1 MFRRRLRQEEK
12 KKKKKTFLTEKKK
25 KKIFLTK
32 KKKGAKTFLTEKK
45 NKKEKIFLTEK
56 KKKKAAAE
64 TFLTEKTKKKKGA
77 AAMVNKRSSTAATK
91 QNGEAEAP
99 PPQQQPPPPP
109 KASKK
114 DDDDVGTEGDETTDD
129 EGGVDTPP
137 PPTEAQAEDEKPEA
151 VDEEGNYEVEQI
163 VDMETKKKWKCPV
176 KFRVR
181 WVGYGEKDDSWL
193 PASDLNCDDLINEFL
208 EISGR
213 TSEYKKAMTPARP
226 RARPYVNGER
236 TIETRKPKGISYSE
250 LDEDEEEV
258 MPSGTRTRKPK
269 GKIEKKMASSPKKRK
284 KAGSVPQKEYEV
296 EAVVDHRVRG
306 RFTEYKVRWKGYG
319 PMDDSW
325 VPEAELNCDSLLNKY
340 FKSAGTGAQEEEE
353 SYEVEAIMSLREVEG
368 RTEYKVRWK
377 GWGAKYDSWLPEDE
391 LNCPDLLKKFLTT
404 LEKLEKQED
413 WQVENILDT
422 RQRKGKVEYLIS
434 WKDWGPKYNSWEPEE
449 NLAGCKDILDQF
461 HKQQEK
467 EKEKLLKAGRK
478 MREDRPA
485 TQRFADNYSEGSR
498 PRSRRS
504 SGKKRSYS
512 EFYDQ

>member
-1 MFRRRLRQEEK
+1 
-12 KKKKKTFLTEKKK
+12 
-25 KKIFLTK
+25 
-32 KKKGAKTFLTEKK
+32 
-45 NKKEKIFLTEK
+45 
-56 KKKKAAAE
+56 
-64 TFLTEKTKKKKGA
+64 
-77 AAMVNKRSSTAATK
+77 MVNKRSSTRE
-91 QNGEAEAP
+91 NGEAAP
-99 PPQQQPPPPP
+99 PAPPPPP
-109 KASKK
+109 KVVNK
-114 DDDDVGTEGDETTDD
+114 DDDVGTEGDETTDD

-137 PPTEAQAEDEKPEA
+137 PATQAEDEKPEA
-151 VDEEGNYEVEQI
+151 VDEDGNYEVEQI

-193 PASDLNCDDLINEFL
+193 PASHLNCDDLINEFL

-213 TSEYKKAMTPARP
+213 TSEYKKAMTPLKPRGRP
-226 RARPYVNGER
+226 LVNGER

-250 LDEDEEEV
+250 LDEDEEV
-258 MPSGTRTRKPK
+258 MPSGTRTRKPRAK
-269 GKIEKKMASSPKKRK
+269 VENKVIASPKKKK
-284 KAGSVPQKEYEV
+284 KASSGTQKDYEV

-325 VPEAELNCDSLLNKY
+325 VSEAELNCDSLLNKY
-340 FKSAGTGAQEEEE
+340 FKSAGTGTEAEEE

-391 LNCPDLLKKFLTT
+391 LNCPDLLKRFLTT

-413 WQVENILDT
+413 WQVESILES
-422 RQRKGKVEYLIS
+422 RNQKGKVEYLIS
-434 WKDWGPKYNSWEPEE
+434 WKDWGPKFNSWEPEE
-449 NLAGCKDILDQF
+449 NLEGCKEILERF
-461 HKQQEK
+461 NKQKEK
-467 EKEKLLKAGRK
+467 EKEKLLTSGRK
-478 MREDRPA
+478 MREERPP
-485 TQRFADNYSEGSR
+485 TQRFADNYAEGSR

>member
-1 MFRRRLRQEEK
+1 
-12 KKKKKTFLTEKKK
+12 
-25 KKIFLTK
+25 
-32 KKKGAKTFLTEKK
+32 
-45 NKKEKIFLTEK
+45 
-56 KKKKAAAE
+56 
-64 TFLTEKTKKKKGA
+64 
-77 AAMVNKRSSTAATK
+77 MVNKRTVRE
-91 QNGEAEAP
+91 NGEATL
-99 PPQQQPPPPP
+99 
-109 KASKK
+109 KAQNRLR
-114 DDDDVGTEGDETTDD
+114 DDDVGTEGDETTDD

-137 PPTEAQAEDEKPEA
+137 PPPPEAEDEKPEAEA

-163 VDMETKKKWKCPV
+163 VDMETKRKWKCPV

-193 PASDLNCDDLINEFL
+193 PANQLNCDELINEFL

-213 TSEYKKAMTPARP
+213 TSEYKKAMEPAKA
-226 RARPYVNGER
+226 RARLVINGER
-236 TIETRKPKGISYSE
+236 TIETRKPKGTISYSE
-250 LDEDEEEV
+250 LDEDAEEV

-269 GKIEKKMASSPKKRK
+269 TKAEKKMVAPPKKK
-284 KAGSVPQKEYEV
+284 KKRGPAGAAAGGDAKDYEV

-325 VPEAELNCDSLLNKY
+325 VPEAELNCDNLLNKY
-340 FKSAGTGAQEEEE
+340 FKNAGTEEE
-353 SYEVEAIMSLREVEG
+353 SYEVEAIMGLREVTG

-377 GWGAKYDSWLPEDE
+377 GWSSKYDSWLAEDE
-391 LNCPDLLKKFLTT
+391 LNCPDLLKRFLTT

-413 WQVENILDT
+413 WQVEDILDS
-422 RQRKGKVEYLIS
+422 RGKKGKIEYLIL
-434 WKDWGPKYNSWEPEE
+434 WKDWGPKYNTWEPEE
-449 NLAGCKDILDQF
+449 NLEGCKDILERF
-461 HKQQEK
+461 HKKQDK
-467 EKEKLLKAGRK
+467 EKEKILTAGRK
-478 MREDRPA
+478 MRDDRPA